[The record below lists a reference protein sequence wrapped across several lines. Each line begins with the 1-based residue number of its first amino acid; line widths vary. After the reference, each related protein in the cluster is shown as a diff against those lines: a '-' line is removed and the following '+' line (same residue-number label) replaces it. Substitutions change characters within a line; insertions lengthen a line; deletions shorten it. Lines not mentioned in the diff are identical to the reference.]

1 MNTELIVAIVG
12 TALVVLV
19 IASVIAQCYRKYIL
33 AAILMFPPVL
43 VGAISIIFVLIKAW
57 INALN

>member
-19 IASVIAQCYRKYIL
+19 IASAIAQCYRKYVL
-33 AAILMFPPVL
+33 SAILMFLPVL